1 MTAIVNGS
9 SPTND
14 RALRLREVISRV
26 GMSRTWIYD
35 RVAEGEFPA
44 PVKIGQ
50 RASAWLE
57 SEVNEWL
64 RERAAQRD
72 RSGTAA

>member
-1 MTAIVNGS
+1 
-9 SPTND
+9 
-14 RALRLREVISRV
+14 
-26 GMSRTWIYD
+26 MSRTWIYD

>member
-1 MTAIVNGS
+1 MTATISEAPG
-9 SPTND
+9 ND

-35 RVAEGEFPA
+35 RVAEGEFPE

-64 RERAAQRD
+64 HERAAQRG
-72 RSGTAA
+72 RSGNAA